1 MKLFRKKPKEKK
13 QSDFA
18 VIGRIWRDHTRKF
31 IWLLVGAMLLSFLIV
46 GAESFAV
53 TLLKPVFDKGF
64 DAQGGRTVLAVL
76 CAQIVS
82 VYFAKGWLYYFQTV
96 LMSYISTRTIQ
107 SIQHRVF
114 SHLLTLDMGFFN
126 RNSSGQILSRVIN
139 DTNAVNSIAT
149 NFITSTFKDAM
160 TCMAMI
166 SVMVYYSWRMCLVMV
181 FFVPIGS
188 FLIKKI
194 TRKVRSTAHA
204 SAQSAAGFVD
214 KVSESFQ
221 NVKIIKSYSMERYE
235 SSLLRRVLD
244 NMFAIA
250 MRLVKT
256 QNLVS
261 PIMES
266 LSGAAIAGII
276 MFGGW
281 LISTGS
287 FTTGDFVTFLG
298 AWISLYKPLKSLV
311 NFRVQLQS
319 ATISAN
325 RVYEILDTRPQITDA
340 PDAISLKHVRGDI
353 EFRNVTFE
361 YSRGRKVLSDVSLKI
376 PHGKMVALVGES
388 GGGKTTIVSLISRFY
403 DASSGSVTID
413 GVDVRKLA
421 QKSIREATSLVS
433 QEVILF
439 DDTVKNNIWYGKGD
453 VQKEPVMKEVTAAA
467 KSANADGFISEMP
480 EGYDTR
486 IGEKGVLLSGGQ
498 KQRLSIARAI
508 IKDAPILLLDEATSA
523 LDTTSEREVQA
534 ALDNLMKGRTTVVIA
549 HRLSTIVN
557 ADWIYVIN
565 KGRVAEEGAHADL
578 LAKNGEYAKL
588 YNMQFKKKAKG
599 AES

>member
-1 MKLFRKKPKEKK
+1 MKMKLFKKKNAEKK

-31 IWLLVGAMLLSFLIV
+31 VWLLIGAMLLSFLIV

-64 DAQGGRTVLAVL
+64 NSDGGRTTLAIL
-76 CAQIVS
+76 CAQILF

-96 LMSYISTRTIQ
+96 LMTYISTRTIQ

-114 SHLLTLDMGFFN
+114 SHLMTLDMGFFTK
-126 RNSSGQILSRVIN
+126 NSSGQILSRVIN
-139 DTNAVNSIAT
+139 DTNAVNNIAT
-149 NFITSTFKDAM
+149 SFITSTFKDAM
-160 TCMAMI
+160 TCIAMVL
-166 SVMVYYSWRMCLVMV
+166 VMVYYSWRMCLVMV
-181 FFVPIGS
+181 LFVPLGS
-188 FLIKKI
+188 FMIKKI
-194 TRKVRSTAHA
+194 TRKVKSTAQA
-204 SAQSAAGFVD
+204 NAQNAAEFVS

-221 NVKIIKSYSMERYE
+221 NVKIIKSYNMEKYE
-235 SSLLRRVLD
+235 SSALRRTMDV
-244 NMFAIA
+244 MFSIA

-266 LSGAAIAGII
+266 LSGIAIAGII

-298 AWISLYKPLKSLV
+298 AWISLYKPLKTLV
-311 NFRVQLQS
+311 NFRVQLQT

-325 RVYEILDTRPQITDA
+325 RVYEILDTKPRITDA
-340 PDAISLKHVRGDI
+340 PDAVVLKRVKGDI
-353 EFRNVTFE
+353 EFNDVSFE
-361 YSRGRKVLSDVSLKI
+361 YSQGRKILSGVNLKI
-376 PHGKMVALVGES
+376 PHGKMIALVGES

-403 DASSGSVTID
+403 DASAGSITID
-413 GVDVRKLA
+413 GVDIRKLA
-421 QKSIREATSLVS
+421 QKSIRESTSLVS

-453 VQKEPVMKEVTAAA
+453 IKKEPVMSEIISAA

-480 EGYDTR
+480 NGYDTK

-523 LDTTSEREVQA
+523 LDTTSESEVQA

-565 KGRVAEEGAHADL
+565 KGRVVEEGPHAQL
-578 LAKNGEYAKL
+578 LAKTGEYAKL
-588 YNMQFKKKAKG
+588 YNLQFKKKATT
-599 AES
+599 